1 MNDVALAER
10 DLAEPQQA
18 GGQLAGETYQRLRDL
33 IVKGRL
39 TPGSRLA
46 EAPLAAALG
55 VSRTPIRS
63 AIQRLAQEGYIL
75 VSSPLSPS
83 GPIVAPLLREDAR
96 EVFEIIGKLESLVAR
111 RAAALPAPQRE
122 ALADRLA
129 SINAELR
136 RTAAEGPE
144 QQSRLHDLHGD
155 FHRTLVAGAGGDR
168 TRQLH
173 DGMNAQAERYE
184 RVYSGFVSAT
194 EESAR
199 EHDAL
204 IGALRL
210 GDAAAAEA
218 AAERNWIASAER
230 LVQVIGRAMEFG
242 GW

>member
-1 MNDVALAER
+1 MNVVSGARR
-10 DLAEPQQA
+10 DAAEPQHA
-18 GGQLAGETYQRLRDL
+18 GGQLASETYLRLREL

-63 AIQRLAQEGYIL
+63 AIQRLAQEGYIV

-96 EVFEIIGKLESLVAR
+96 EVFEIIGKLEALVAR

-129 SINAELR
+129 EINAELR
-136 RTAAEGPE
+136 RTAAAGPE
-144 QQSRLHDLHGD
+144 LHSLLHDLHGD
-155 FHRTLVAGAGGDR
+155 FHRAFVAGAGGDR

-173 DGMNAQAERYE
+173 DSMNAQAERYE

-204 IGALRL
+204 IVAVRH
-210 GDAAAAEA
+210 GDTAAAEA
-218 AAERNWIASAER
+218 AAERNWTSSAER